1 MEGEK
6 RTREGQGRSLEDPV
20 EEGVDDGSGAAGRE
34 GPDFNRGIPGGAQ
47 IGGLRRRRGS
57 VIGGN
62 AWLTKSVEPNSM
74 VYNPAPRPIIN
85 AMED

>member
-1 MEGEK
+1 MTGYHGMPC
-6 RTREGQGRSLEDPV
+6 RESLEQMFSPENVYPWSDT
-20 EEGVDDGSGAAGRE
+20 AAHVWK
-34 GPDFNRGIPGGAQ
+34 D
-47 IGGLRRRRGS
+47 
-57 VIGGN
+57 